1 MAMMKKKM
9 AAKSAMMKKKSP
21 MRKAQKGTSVGG
33 VTLSYNPDTDEK
45 NALTIEKPKELG
57 EVKAKPSFKQDF
69 AKNMRNFMSID
80 SDEYQNSK
88 AKTTAGKI
96 LRGANKAASIAA
108 RAVASPLTTAV
119 SAMDAGV
126 KSVKNAIDKR
136 KTVKAIKNKMGGKVT
151 KKVAPKMMMKK
162 MSKKK

>member
-9 AAKSAMMKKKSP
+9 AAKPKMMKK
-21 MRKAQKGTSVGG
+21 RKAQGG
-33 VTLSYNPDTDEK
+33 ITLAKNPDTDEK

-57 EVKAKPSFKQDF
+57 EVKAKPTFKQDF
-69 AKNMRNFMSID
+69 AKNIRNFMSID

-88 AKTTAGKI
+88 AKTKAGKI
-96 LRGANKAASIAA
+96 LRGANKVASIAA

-136 KTVKAIKNKMGGKVT
+136 KTVNAIKNKMGGKVA
-151 KKVAPKMMMKK
+151 KKMVAPKMMMKK